1 MKLLLV
7 LALLTGVVVAQETKW
22 APIPKG
28 NETLLWVSMAFA
40 LAAWFVLRSG
50 WGRPERHAAE
60 QAAMG
65 TISNS
70 YYLPRRD
77 AILNGF
83 TIAGGILG
91 SMWWGAT
98 SWLVLVRGIER
109 RTAAHGLINLQ
120 ISVAVGVLAG
130 GLIGAAAGLAIGEYW
145 ERRHRRQRKTVFT

>member
-1 MKLLLV
+1 MRLLIV
-7 LALLTGVVVAQETKW
+7 LGLLTGAVVAQETKW
-22 APIPKG
+22 APIPKS
-28 NETLLWVSMAFA
+28 NENLLWMSVAVA
-40 LAAWFVLRSG
+40 LVAWAVLRSG

-60 QAAMG
+60 QAALG

-70 YYLPRRD
+70 YYVPRRE
-77 AILNGF
+77 AILTGF

-120 ISVAVGVLAG
+120 ISVVVGVLAG
-130 GLIGAAAGLAIGEYW
+130 GIIGAAAGLAAGEYW
-145 ERRHRRQRKTVFT
+145 ERLHRRRRKTVFT